1 MKEAVYKSKAFIYFV
16 VVYIMFLL
24 AKNAFKMVVMQ
35 DPFAAVVLLV
45 QGIVLYQIYFKNR
58 YVILGIK
65 TWTFFPI
72 TKEGTLLTID
82 FLYLISGGG
91 ENINME
97 SSSKSAFFFLT
108 AVLIFFVCDHFI
120 EIVKRDEV

>member
-1 MKEAVYKSKAFIYFV
+1 MKEAVYNNKVFIYFV
-16 VVYIMFLL
+16 VVYILFLL

-45 QGIVLYQIYFKNR
+45 QGVVLYQIYYKNR

-72 TKEGTLLTID
+72 TKEATLLTID
-82 FLYLISGGG
+82 LLYLISGGA

-97 SSSKSAFFFLT
+97 RSAQSAFFFLT
-108 AVLIFFVCDHFI
+108 AVLIFFLCDSYI
-120 EIVKRDEV
+120 EIVKRDVV